1 MKQGFTIVELLA
13 AIAIMGLVIIIIV
26 PAYEGISKT
35 IKEQSYNSKISMLTK
50 STTAYINKY
59 HKDKVF
65 DGNYT
70 TDVYG
75 NKQSNKICYKLEYLI
90 ERNVFMPDNETE
102 NGVTDP
108 LNGGDLAGYLVAQ
121 YDFTDYEVDVTYEE
135 NPTNCTK
142 KYELG
147 D

>member
-50 STTAYINKY
+50 STNAYINKY

-65 DGNYT
+65 DGEKHT
-70 TDVYG
+70 
-75 NKQSNKICYKLEYLI
+75 ICYTLAYLI
-90 ERNVFMPDNETE
+90 DKNVFSPDNKTDD
-102 NGVTDP
+102 GVTDP
-108 LNGGDLAGYLVAQ
+108 LNGGNLTGYLVAT
-121 YDFTDYEVDVTYEE
+121 YDTKDYEVDVTYEE
-135 NPTNCTK
+135 NSYAGCVEPNIYK
-142 KYELG
+142 KG